1 MKARVVV
8 ALMLVVG
15 LMCTSAHSFPPKRT
29 DKGYV
34 DAVTKGAGIWIQLS
48 VIDDGGAPVADAD
61 VRATLSFHDGFRHV
75 QGRTDS
81 LGNVSVRGMTTGD
94 DIVLRIVKDGYYS
107 SEYKTS
113 YLRFAENRAVED
125 GKWQPWGE
133 KRTLVLRKI
142 LHPVQ
147 LKRFY
152 GFLDVPMTNEWIGLD
167 LEIGDWIAPH
177 GKGKTEDLQLN
188 VSWDGLPKTK
198 SRDCSVEVRVPGNL
212 NAGYFSNKIIESEY
226 ASAIRAN
233 TNAIYTVSAFNWI
246 ERVKGVRMK
255 ENSYWKGRDF
265 VVRLRSE
272 ANAEGLIVKAN
283 YCCVRRLEVNP
294 GAKGH
299 PVLGLRCVFND
310 KINDYNLEMK

>member
-8 ALMLVVG
+8 VLMLVVG
-15 LMCTSAHSFPPKRT
+15 LMCASAHSFPPKRT

-61 VRATLSFHDGFRHV
+61 VRATLSFHDRFRHV

-133 KRTLVLRKI
+133 KRTLVLTRLSKKKEET
-142 LHPVQ
+142 P
-147 LKRFY
+147 KSP
-152 GFLDVPMTNEWIGLD
+152 GFPLFF
-167 LEIGDWIAPH
+167 
-177 GKGKTEDLQLN
+177 K
-188 VSWDGLPKTK
+188 
-198 SRDCSVEVRVPGNL
+198 
-212 NAGYFSNKIIESEY
+212 
-226 ASAIRAN
+226 
-233 TNAIYTVSAFNWI
+233 
-246 ERVKGVRMK
+246 
-255 ENSYWKGRDF
+255 
-265 VVRLRSE
+265 
-272 ANAEGLIVKAN
+272 
-283 YCCVRRLEVNP
+283 
-294 GAKGH
+294 
-299 PVLGLRCVFND
+299 
-310 KINDYNLEMK
+310 